1 MGVVLLNKAFRILL
15 YEGERQIRLR
25 DVAWNHL
32 FLVCVCCFL
41 SETCGSG
48 FYWAYCY
55 AISSWHDTVVCLSVC
70 LCHSAQRQRQI
81 NRRHYDGSI
90 WYYCMQQYNRLKNS
104 CNNNAKG
111 LYINVS
117 FHQVCTNRCIPDYTT
132 FTFVF
137 NGNIV
142 DFWKYFYLQA
152 HVIIMYN
159 YVSCVWEICDQLQL
173 QFLTIVWG
181 LFNPQC
187 KGGERPQNFEHTPNA
202 ELYSSNVQPN
212 WNM

>member
-1 MGVVLLNKAFRILL
+1 MKPFVSCLCLLFSLGNLWIRFLLSVLLRDQQLAW
-15 YEGERQIRLR
+15 YCRL
-25 DVAWNHL
+25 
-32 FLVCVCCFL
+32 
-41 SETCGSG
+41 S
-48 FYWAYCY
+48 
-55 AISSWHDTVVCLSVC
+55 VCLSVC

-173 QFLTIVWG
+173 QFLTIVRG

-187 KGGERPQNFEHTPNA
+187 KGGERSQNFEHTPNA